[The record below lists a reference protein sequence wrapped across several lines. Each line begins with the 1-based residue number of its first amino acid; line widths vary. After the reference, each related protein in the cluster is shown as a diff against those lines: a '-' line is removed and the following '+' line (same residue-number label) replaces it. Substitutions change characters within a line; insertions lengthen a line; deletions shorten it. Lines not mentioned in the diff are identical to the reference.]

1 MLNLEET
8 TYASVIIDNGTES
21 IKVGLAGD
29 EAPRQV
35 IPTLIGYSQYSAL
48 DIVMDR
54 TNYSIGASAYNKRG
68 LLDVKRPIVNRRI
81 EDFDAMEKIWHHIL
95 LKSLKIDTSQNSV
108 LLTQSCEYTDEDRRK
123 IAEIFFEFFN
133 TPSIY
138 MGNQGMLGLF
148 ATGSTKGVALDS
160 GEGGTHVVPVYEGY
174 VSPYSI
180 NSIDVSGHNIT
191 EHLHNLL
198 TQKGLTFS
206 KHYDFDIVK
215 NIKENKC
222 FVSMDYERE
231 LKEFIENANTK
242 DAIYEL
248 PDSEK
253 ININKEQIEAPE
265 IMFQPQMIGRPEFGV
280 GELIYKSY
288 FSIDTEIRNSLF
300 ENIVLVG
307 GNTLF
312 NNFPERL
319 CNNIKSFGG
328 NSVDFKVH
336 APAER
341 KYTPW
346 IGGSILSCLT
356 PFEGMWVTKKEYEEH
371 GADIINI
378 KSF

>member
-29 EAPRQV
+29 EAPRAV
-35 IPTLIGYSQYSAL
+35 IPTLVGYSQFTAL
-48 DIVMDR
+48 DVVMDK
-54 TNYSIGASAYNKRG
+54 TNYSIGKTAYKKRG
-68 LLDVKRPIVNRRI
+68 LLSMREPIVNRKI
-81 EDFDAMEKIWHHIL
+81 EDFDAMEKIWHHVL
-95 LKSLKIDTSQNSV
+95 LKEMKVDTSQNSV
-108 LLTQSCEYTDEDRRK
+108 LLTQSCEYTDDCRRK
-123 IAEIFFEFFN
+123 IAEIFFEAFN

-138 MGNQGMLGLF
+138 LGNQGVLGLF
-148 ATGSTKGVALDS
+148 ATGNTKGVALDS

-174 VSPYSI
+174 VSPYSVDK
-180 NSIDVSGHNIT
+180 IDISGKNIT
-191 EHLHNLL
+191 EHLHGLL
-198 TQKGLTFS
+198 NEKGLTFS
-206 KHYDFDIVK
+206 KHYDFDIIK
-215 NIKENKC
+215 NIKETK
-222 FVSMDYERE
+222 SYISLDYEKE
-231 LKEFIENANTK
+231 LKEFIENANVK
-242 DAIYEL
+242 DRTYEL
-248 PDSEK
+248 PDKEK

-265 IMFQPQMIGRPEFGV
+265 LLFQPQMIGRPEFGI
-280 GELIYKSY
+280 GELVYKSY
-288 FSIDTEIRNSLF
+288 FSIDTEVRNSLF

-319 CNNIKSFGG
+319 CNNMKSFGG
-328 NSVDFKVH
+328 NSIDFKVY

-341 KYTPW
+341 KFTPW

-356 PFEGMWVTKKEYEEH
+356 PFEGMWVSKKEYEDH

>member
-29 EAPRQV
+29 EAPRAV

-48 DIVMDR
+48 DIVMDK
-54 TNYSIGASAYNKRG
+54 TNYSIGNAAYKKRG
-68 LLDVKRPIVNRRI
+68 LLTVSRPIVNRKI
-81 EDFDAMEKIWHHIL
+81 EDFDAMEKIWHSIL
-95 LKSLKIDTSQNSV
+95 LKELKVDTSQNSV
-108 LLTQSCEYTDEDRRK
+108 LLTQSCEYTDSCRRK

-133 TPSIY
+133 TPSLYI
-138 MGNQGMLGLF
+138 GNQGVLGLF

-180 NSIDVSGHNIT
+180 NSIDVSGYNIT
-191 EHLHNLL
+191 NHLLDLL
-198 TQKGLTFS
+198 TKKGLTFS

-215 NIKENKC
+215 NIKETKC
-222 FVSMDYERE
+222 FVSLDYEKE
-231 LKEFIENANTK
+231 MKEFIENANTK

-248 PDSEK
+248 PDNEK

-265 IMFQPQMIGRPEFGV
+265 IMFQPQMIGRPDFGI

-307 GNTLF
+307 GNTMF
-312 NNFPERL
+312 NNFSERL
-319 CNNIKSFGG
+319 CSNMKSFGG
-328 NSVDFKVH
+328 NSIDFKVY